1 MVTQP
6 LIKQQTPLSFL
17 LLNNFSRN
25 QNHKNPS
32 RSLSH
37 WGFYLQSSRPDSIP
51 TVHAMKKPIYICG
64 STASGKSALAIAFAQ
79 RLDGEIVNGDA
90 YQVYKGI
97 ETLSAAPSS
106 DEQSAAPHHLFSIL
120 DTSQEFDAQRYREL
134 AQPVIS
140 EIQSRGKTP
149 IIVGGSG
156 MYLKF
161 LTHGPSPV
169 PASDPQLR
177 NQLEQL
183 SDAQLV
189 EQLTEVDPEGA
200 AATNLQN
207 RRYVIR
213 ALEICLLS
221 GEKMSV
227 IKNDWK
233 NASLDIE
240 KNLQGALIQWEAE
253 PLRKRIAQRTKIMLD
268 SGAIEEVMQAENL
281 SATCEKAIGVP
292 QIRAYLRGEIDRAT
306 CEEKIFFATCQYAKR
321 QRTWFKK
328 ESWLTA
334 LPYHQSTTAAEAFK
348 TFTQRSDHQI

>member
-1 MVTQP
+1 M
-6 LIKQQTPLSFL
+6 
-17 LLNNFSRN
+17 N
-25 QNHKNPS
+25 
-32 RSLSH
+32 
-37 WGFYLQSSRPDSIP
+37 
-51 TVHAMKKPIYICG
+51 KPIYVCG
-64 STASGKSALAIAFAQ
+64 STASGKSALAIALANKI
-79 RLDGEIVNGDA
+79 DGEIVNGDA

-97 ETLSAAPSS
+97 ETLSAAPSAEELS
-106 DEQSAAPHHLFSIL
+106 QAPHHLFSIL
-120 DTSQEFDAQRYREL
+120 STNEEFDAQRYREL
-134 AQPVIS
+134 AQPVIT

-177 NQLEQL
+177 SELELRPDLDLIQ
-183 SDAQLV
+183 
-189 EQLTEVDPEGA
+189 QLTQLDPEGA

-221 GEKMSV
+221 GKKMSS

-233 NASLDIE
+233 NTSVEVDKKLS
-240 KNLQGALIQWEAE
+240 GALIQWEAE
-253 PLRKRIAQRTKIMLD
+253 PLRQRIAIRTKMMLD
-268 SGAIEEVMQAENL
+268 SGAIEEIQNSKNL
-281 SATCEKAIGVP
+281 SVTCEKAIGVP
-292 QIRAYLRGEIDRAT
+292 QIQAYLKGEMDKAT

-328 ESWLTA
+328 ESWLTQ
-334 LPYHQSTTAAEAFK
+334 LPYDSSTTASSALDSLLKEL
-348 TFTQRSDHQI
+348 